1 MEKKTMMKRMVLSAF
16 CAAALLVTGA
26 AYAQESATLTLR
38 NGDKVSGQLIDLGGV
53 GYTVRVNG
61 NDRQIPQN
69 DVSVIDFTGGLNDAD
84 WTNFNG
90 TSKVV
95 LRNGQ
100 TFDGSLYDVGGTS
113 PLRLTI
119 RSSNGERE
127 VASNEVAR
135 IVISRPDNAV
145 GTTGTTGIAIT
156 PAVSG
161 AITVLANQ
169 AWTSTGITLKKGQRF
184 TLSSTG
190 EVQLSDDVNDV
201 ANVNGSKSG
210 RTIANGPLPA
220 GLAGALVGKI
230 GPNGAPFGIG
240 GASFIV
246 APQAGLLFLGVNDDQ
261 FGDNRGNYQVVV
273 R

>member
-1 MEKKTMMKRMVLSAF
+1 MMKRMVLSAF
-16 CAAALLVTGA
+16 CAAAVLVTGA

-38 NGDKVSGQLIDLGGV
+38 SGEKIGGQLIDLGGV

-69 DVSVIDFTGGLNDAD
+69 DVSVIDFTGGLTDAD
-84 WTNFNG
+84 WTNFSG
-90 TSKVV
+90 SSKII

-100 TFDGSLYDVGGTS
+100 TFDGSLYDVGGAS
-113 PLRLTI
+113 PLRLSI
-119 RSSNGERE
+119 RTSNGERE

-135 IVISRPDNAV
+135 ILISRPDNAV
-145 GTTGTTGIAIT
+145 GTTGATGIPST
-156 PAVSG
+156 PAVPG

-169 AWTSTGITLKKGQRF
+169 PWTSTGITLRKGQRF

-201 ANVNGSKSG
+201 ANVNGSRSG
-210 RTIANGPLPA
+210 RTIANGQLPA
-220 GLAGALVGKI
+220 GLAGALVGRI
-230 GPNGAPFGIG
+230 GPRGKAFGIG
-240 GASFIV
+240 GAPFIV
-246 APQAGLLFLGVNDDQ
+246 APEAGLLFLGVNDDQ
-261 FGDNRGNYQVVV
+261 FADNRGNFQVVI